1 MSAFGPLLDGMDL
14 HEDLI
19 DYPKAAELAGVP
31 EATVRQWKSRH
42 HLNPAA
48 YDGRKPLFHP
58 IDVLRAEAATRHL
71 GRRRF
76 PQAS

>member
-19 DYPKAAELAGVP
+19 DYGKAAELAGVE
-31 EATVRQWKSRH
+31 EATVRQWKSRG
-42 HLNPAA
+42 HLHPAT
-48 YDGRKPLFHP
+48 YEGRRPLFHP

-71 GRRRF
+71 GRRHF